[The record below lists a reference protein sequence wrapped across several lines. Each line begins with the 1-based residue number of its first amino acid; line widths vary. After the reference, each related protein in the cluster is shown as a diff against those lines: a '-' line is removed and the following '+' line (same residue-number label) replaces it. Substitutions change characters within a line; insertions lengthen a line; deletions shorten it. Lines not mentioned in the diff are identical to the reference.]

1 MNIQVYEAVRTKN
14 LQSVN
19 ILCTYSV
26 VNCLTHTQKKNP
38 TGIVWTATREKC
50 EHTKANSPKPQPS
63 LKNPQSIEL
72 HVSSPDKK

>member
-1 MNIQVYEAVRTKN
+1 MNIQAYESARTKN

-26 VNCLTHTQKKNP
+26 VNCLTQKN
-38 TGIVWTATREKC
+38 TGTLWTATREKC

-63 LKNPQSIEL
+63 LKKPSINR
-72 HVSSPDKK
+72 VTCFKPW